1 VGDEDRVKPVL
12 FMIEVERMT
21 GRYEKQWT

>member
-21 GRYEKQWT
+21 GRYEKQ